1 MLAPGVPQMPYKSQP
16 FDYEP
21 VTRRGAASPEMPEGD
36 ELFSVSRRPVS
47 SAEAEADDWLSTD
60 SKLHQ
65 PASEETTARR
75 PIVAD
80 AHSGLPGKRAAKR
93 HSWVIRRGHTL
104 SFIGLF
110 LFTVVLYFRPYE
122 MFPALAGYRSIAYWI
137 AVLTLLVFVPT
148 QLGLEGNLT
157 ARPREVNLV
166 LLLSLAALLSVPLA
180 IYPAE
185 AWSNFTEFAKVV
197 VMFIV
202 MVNVMRTERRLKILI
217 FLALAVGCVVSV
229 GAINDYRLGHFVVA
243 GERIQGIIGGMFE
256 NSNDMAMHLVMLTP
270 IAIALFF
277 STRSIVKKAFFGAC
291 AALMIAG
298 NLVTFSR
305 GGLLGLVAA
314 MSVLLWKIGRRH
326 RLLVFVVALSLAFSL
341 IVFMPG
347 VMIERLASIFDP
359 SADVSAGASA
369 ISRRALLFRSLLV
382 TARHPLLG
390 VGIGNF
396 HAVSIREQVSHNSYT
411 QVGAE
416 VGVAAMLIYIM
427 LILTAFKRVRGIERE
442 TLAAEH
448 HSRFYYL
455 ASGLQ
460 ASFIGY
466 MICSFFSSVAFHYS
480 IYYLVGYAIC
490 LHRVYETSQQRS
502 DTRQTVEAES
512 QTKRDAGKERNWRLP
527 VRKPEAA
534 SSP

>member
-1 MLAPGVPQMPYKSQP
+1 MPYKPQP

-21 VTRRGAASPEMPEGD
+21 VTRRGAGPNEVPQEDD
-36 ELFSVSRRPVS
+36 ERFTVARQPVS
-47 SAEAEADDWLSTD
+47 SAQAAASADDWLRPE

-65 PASEETTARR
+65 TASEEAATL
-75 PIVAD
+75 PD
-80 AHSGLPGKRAAKR
+80 AAESNLAPSRTRTAKR
-93 HSWVIRRGHTL
+93 QSWVLRRGHTL

-110 LFTVVLYFRPYE
+110 LFTLVLYFRPYE

-137 AVLTLLVFVPT
+137 AVLTLLVFIPT
-148 QLGLEGNLT
+148 QLGLEGTLT
-157 ARPREVNLV
+157 ARPREVNL
-166 LLLSLAALLSVPLA
+166 LLLLTLAAFLSVPLA
-180 IYPAE
+180 IDRAE
-185 AWSNFTEFAKVV
+185 AWYNFTEFGKVV

-202 MVNVMRTERRLKILI
+202 MVNVMRTERRLKILL
-217 FLALAVGCVVSV
+217 FLALAVGCVVSIS
-229 GAINDYRLGHFVVA
+229 AINDYRLGRFVDA
-243 GERIQGIIGGMFE
+243 GQRIKGIIGGMFE
-256 NSNDMAMHLVMLTP
+256 NSNDLAMHLVMMTP

-277 STRSIVKKAFFGAC
+277 SVRSIIKKAFFGAC

-314 MSVLLWKIGRRH
+314 LCVLLWKLGRRH

-347 VMIERLASIFDP
+347 VMVERLASIFDP
-359 SADVSAGASA
+359 SAEESAGASA

-382 TARHPLLG
+382 MARHPLFG
-390 VGIGNF
+390 IGIGNF

-416 VGVAAMLIYIM
+416 VGVAAMLLYIM
-427 LILTAFKRVRGIERE
+427 LILTAFKRARGVEKE

-455 ASGLQ
+455 AAGLQ
-460 ASFIGY
+460 ASLIGY

-480 IYYLVGYAIC
+480 IYYLVGYVIC
-490 LHRVYETSQQRS
+490 LHRVHETSQQQHSNANRPI
-502 DTRQTVEAES
+502 EAEKR
-512 QTKRDAGKERNWRLP
+512 TKQDSGSARNWRMP
-527 VRKPEAA
+527 VGEA
-534 SSP
+534 S